1 MKYSPFNF
9 LAVVVVVGLLITPIM
24 AKAETI
30 RANPDGYQVVP
41 TQNSPGTATFRAK
54 VDRKAQTIEYTLAW
68 QNLRGDIIQ
77 SHIHFGRRAT
87 NGDIVLFLCTNI
99 GNTPATATPAPLCNG
114 PREGTATGVL
124 HAGDIVAL
132 AFGGITPQQQLL
144 LTGTPPNEQLIT
156 FDELADA
163 IDAGATYV
171 VVHTKAQPSGELRG
185 QIPDE
190 GRASR

>member
-1 MKYSPFNF
+1 MKFSPFKF
-9 LAVVVVVGLLITPIM
+9 MAVVAVVGLLSTPFVAM
-24 AKAETI
+24 AETI

-68 QNLRGDIIQ
+68 KNLRGDIIQ

-87 NGDIVLFLCTNI
+87 NGDIVLFLCIDPTNP
-99 GNTPATATPAPLCNG
+99 NAVPPSPPAATPPTCQ
-114 PREGTATGVL
+114 GTAGMVRGVL
-124 HAGDIVAL
+124 HADDIIAR
-132 AFGGITPQQQLL
+132 AFGGILPAQQLL
-144 LTGTPPNEQLIT
+144 PFADFE
-156 FDELADA
+156 ELADA
-163 IDAGATYV
+163 IEAGATYV
-171 VVHTKAQPSGELRG
+171 VVHTVAQPPGELRG